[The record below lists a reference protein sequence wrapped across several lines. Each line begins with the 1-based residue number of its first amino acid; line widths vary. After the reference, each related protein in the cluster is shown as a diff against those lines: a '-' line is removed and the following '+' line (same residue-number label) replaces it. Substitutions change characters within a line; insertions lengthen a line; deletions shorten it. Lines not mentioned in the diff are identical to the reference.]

1 MAYEENEGAIPEDIV
16 EKTQTLWKGYSNKRE
31 LWAQQAQED
40 AEFRLG
46 RQWTAEQQRIL
57 LERGQAPLVVNR
69 IHPAVEAAKALL
81 TSGKPQFRVS
91 PREDSDNKVAQVFN
105 GLLEYMWYISERNS
119 SIT

>member
-1 MAYEENEGAIPEDIV
+1 MAYVEREGEVPEDIV
-16 EKTQTLWKGYSNKRE
+16 EKTQSIFKSYSNKRE
-31 LWAQQAQED
+31 LWAEQAQED

-46 RQWTAEQQRIL
+46 RQWTQQQEKTL

-91 PREDSDNKVAQVFN
+91 P
-105 GLLEYMWYISERNS
+105 
-119 SIT
+119 

>member
-1 MAYEENEGAIPEDIV
+1 MAYEEREDSIPEDIV
-16 EKTQTLWKGYSNKRE
+16 DSTQQIWKTYSNKRE

-91 PREDSDNKVAQVFN
+91 PREDSDNKVAQIFN
-105 GLLEYMWYISERNS
+105 GLLEYMLSLIH
-119 SIT
+119 I